1 MGINPKLLRPRSTI
15 HPEAAAWANRVRANS
30 GSVSGTT
37 LNAVSKFCV
46 AIQRANI
53 RDRFYRL
60 NLFCG
65 TGLSACL
72 VPLYRG
78 QSLGGTQFGNTTD
91 TNNGPFVTSDY
102 TETLSGAGLLGGS
115 GKYLSTGFATNTLSD
130 GNRHLAVYETVRSG
144 ATFDRFMGSESA
156 ASVSQVFT
164 LGYGSSA
171 TVVSF
176 GFGAFSASLSA
187 TNSSAASFWMGVNQ
201 SAGNGIIYRNGEQDV
216 TGSTTA
222 SAPTSSEIFIFAI
235 NRASGSPAATD
246 FFGGRLGSYSIGL
259 SMTAAQASAYYT
271 AIQAFQTALGRNV

>member
-1 MGINPKLLRPRSTI
+1 MPMNQKLLRPRSTI
-15 HPEAAAWANRVRANS
+15 HPEAADWANRVRANS

-46 AIQRANI
+46 AIQQANI

-65 TGLSACL
+65 TGLPACL

-78 QSLGGTQFGNTTD
+78 PSLGGTQFGNTTD
-91 TNNGPFVTSDY
+91 TNNGPFVSGDY

-130 GNRHLAVYETVRSG
+130 GNRHLAAYETVRSG
-144 ATFDRFMGSESA
+144 ATFDRFIGSESA
-156 ASVSQVFT
+156 ASVSQVFL
-164 LGYGSSA
+164 LGYGGSA
-171 TVVSF
+171 TVVNF
-176 GFGAFSASLSA
+176 GFGAFSASLNA
-187 TNSSAASFWMGVNQ
+187 TSTSSASFWLGVNQ
-201 SAGNGIIYRNGEQDV
+201 SAGNGIIFRNGTQDV

-222 SAPTSSEIFIFAI
+222 STPPASEVFVFAV
-235 NRASGSPAATD
+235 NRASTAAPAD

-259 SMTAAQASAYYT
+259 SMTASQASAYYT
-271 AIQAFQTALGRNV
+271 AMQAFQTALGRNV